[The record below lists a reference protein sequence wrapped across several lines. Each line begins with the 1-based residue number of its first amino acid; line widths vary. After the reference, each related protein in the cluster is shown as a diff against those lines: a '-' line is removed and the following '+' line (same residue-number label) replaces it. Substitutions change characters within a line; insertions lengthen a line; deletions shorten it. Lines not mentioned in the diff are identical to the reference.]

1 MVYRRTDRMA
11 RRLAERHG
19 AIITAASQSAAQGG
33 MAAVQIATVAS
44 RAGIAAGTV
53 YRYFPSKT
61 DLVAA
66 VVAAVAEREIGAMRR
81 AADAAPGPLSALVA
95 AVATFAARALADRRL
110 AWALL
115 GEPVDAEADAV
126 RLLYRKALAAELQ
139 SRIERAVQERQ
150 LPAQDAGLSAAAAT
164 GALLEGLI
172 GPLAAEAAQGEL
184 EPVQA
189 LTLFVLRGL
198 GIPDARA
205 RGLVISRTTEGARQR
220 TEKE

>member
-1 MVYRRTDRMA
+1 
-11 RRLAERHG
+11 
-19 AIITAASQSAAQGG
+19 
-33 MAAVQIATVAS
+33 
-44 RAGIAAGTV
+44 
-53 YRYFPSKT
+53 
-61 DLVAA
+61 
-66 VVAAVAEREIGAMRR
+66 
-81 AADAAPGPLSALVA
+81 
-95 AVATFAARALADRRL
+95 
-110 AWALL
+110 
-115 GEPVDAEADAV
+115 
-126 RLLYRKALAAELQ
+126 
-139 SRIERAVQERQ
+139 